1 MEGPDA
7 RGIDDEHSITSPSD
21 RSVSQP
27 TQVKPIVTARLV
39 DNSVDLEERI
49 RRQEQQ
55 IEELQRRHENIVVGQ
70 VLVADNNN
78 PDEDGNEEEQRSVG
92 SNIFSC
98 AFLSC
103 SMKKVTIAVVLVMA
117 VLAIIV
123 GSVVATSP
131 SRSPT
136 QSPTSLPIVAPTL
149 PPTTAPTSTMPGLIE
164 LLSFVSLD
172 NGTAL
177 QMQST
182 PQNNALKWLANNTNL
197 GNYTDK
203 RKIQRYA
210 LAVFYYSTNGDN
222 WSNNTGWL
230 NNENECDWYIQPN
243 NNTLCASGDVVNLDF
258 IDEDTRTDN
267 NLDGTLPNELALL
280 SGSLSKLLSLVL
292 VII

>member
-1 MEGPDA
+1 
-7 RGIDDEHSITSPSD
+7 
-21 RSVSQP
+21 
-27 TQVKPIVTARLV
+27 
-39 DNSVDLEERI
+39 
-49 RRQEQQ
+49 
-55 IEELQRRHENIVVGQ
+55 
-70 VLVADNNN
+70 
-78 PDEDGNEEEQRSVG
+78 
-92 SNIFSC
+92 
-98 AFLSC
+98 
-103 SMKKVTIAVVLVMA
+103 
-117 VLAIIV
+117 
-123 GSVVATSP
+123 
-131 SRSPT
+131 
-136 QSPTSLPIVAPTL
+136 
-149 PPTTAPTSTMPGLIE
+149 MPGLIE

-280 SGSLSKLLSLVL
+280 SGSLSKLFSLVL
-292 VII
+292 AIM

>member
-1 MEGPDA
+1 
-7 RGIDDEHSITSPSD
+7 
-21 RSVSQP
+21 
-27 TQVKPIVTARLV
+27 
-39 DNSVDLEERI
+39 
-49 RRQEQQ
+49 
-55 IEELQRRHENIVVGQ
+55 
-70 VLVADNNN
+70 
-78 PDEDGNEEEQRSVG
+78 
-92 SNIFSC
+92 
-98 AFLSC
+98 
-103 SMKKVTIAVVLVMA
+103 
-117 VLAIIV
+117 
-123 GSVVATSP
+123 
-131 SRSPT
+131 
-136 QSPTSLPIVAPTL
+136 
-149 PPTTAPTSTMPGLIE
+149 MPGLIE

-197 GNYTDK
+197 GNYPDK

-280 SGSLSKLLSLVL
+280 SGSLRRLDLGRNDINGSISTEIGLMGTLRTLWLYSNSLTGQIPSEIGKFTALTTLQLRENSLTGSLPSEVGSMASLTRLTLWTNSLTGPIPSEIKSLTSLTSLSLSDNNFTGEFVCPTFIDVCHISCIPDL
-292 VII
+292 NDTVMEEACRSL